1 MTRPVESAAVREEI
15 ARALRL
21 DLVGPWA
28 GHPLADEGLPGWVRP
43 CNWYLTGFLVP
54 RDAPI
59 GQRGDADVDD
69 EPEVAERAGLGDDS
83 TEDRRAAKKGFFPSS
98 MGLSFLV
105 GEAVETL
112 EVLVRWGDY
121 RRVEAE
127 DGDPDRDATAPGAET
142 EAGRDRQQTAGEG
155 GEGGGGEASGE
166 GTGGDASGEGIRGV
180 DGGERTRGEDRGDD
194 EAKAGTD
201 ADGASQDRARS
212 GWQRTP
218 RAETVRVALPAT
230 TGDPRRRPLPSAGE
244 PDSHPVPSP
253 GRSHTNRSVLTGDPR
268 DHPLPSSGEPGSR
281 PVPSPGRS
289 HPDRGAPAGEPRGH
303 PLPSSG
309 EPGSRPVPSPGR
321 SHPDRGAPAGEPR
334 GHPLPSSG
342 EPRPHHV
349 PNSGGLTLHAVAR
362 PVDAANFAGRIAP
375 GTRSVSLFLVN
386 DRIAAPDRER
396 DEAFAF
402 QAEIEVRSATPF
414 VPRPDPR
421 EVSGDDRD
429 ERVADLHYA
438 HTPEYAAGHGVS
450 ADWELADG
458 ACRVLRTTWT
468 PAAEVEKT
476 ETFDPPGAVLDMQ
489 ALGALADGAAA
500 EVALSPLVTGYRSWI
515 EDRRADLGGLA
526 GERRETAEE
535 LLHFA
540 GTAADRMERGIRVLA
555 DDAQALDAFRTA
567 NRAVAAALSRRLA
580 REGGSGI
587 PPGQDG
593 PGGGPH
599 RLARE
604 GGSDAPPGQDGPG
617 SGPHRLAREGGSG
630 IPPGQDGPGSGPHR
644 LAHEGGSGS
653 APRWRAFQLAF
664 LLLNLPGIAD
674 PADPEREIVDLLFF
688 PTGGGKTEAYLGLA
702 AFTMVLRRLRHPGG
716 NGRAGAGVSVIM
728 RYTLRLLTLDQLGRA
743 AGLVCA
749 LELERRGDPTGRL
762 GEWPFEIGLWVGKA
776 GTPNHLGAKGD
787 GRSDS
792 ARAKVNQYKNNPR
805 GKPTPIPMESC
816 PWCGADFTPDS
827 FVLLPNSDKPTDL
840 RIACASWQC
849 EFAGDHPLPVVAVD
863 EPLYRRLPAFLIAT
877 VDKFASLPWVG
888 ESGALLGGA
897 DRYDAHGF
905 HGAAEPRRGARLAH
919 PLLPPDLVIQDELHL
934 ISGPLGT
941 MAGLYETVI
950 EALCARE
957 IGGRRVK
964 PKIVASTA
972 TVRHAREQIRALFA
986 RPATHVFPPPGPE
999 RRDSFFARTAPAS
1012 RTHAR
1017 RYFGVAA
1024 QGRNPKE
1031 AMRRV
1036 VLALMGAAERAWRDG
1051 GGARNRDNPADPYMS
1066 VLGYFNSLREL
1077 GGARRI
1083 LEEEVQNTLKR
1094 YGDRRRLDEGVSEGL
1109 FRDRTS
1115 FSDVVELTSRVG
1127 TGQVAEARRRL
1138 GCTFHDRRQ
1147 RVDCAIATNMISVG
1161 LDVQRLGLMLV
1172 YGQPKTHSEY
1182 IQATSRVGRDD
1193 RRPGLVVTLYN
1204 VHKPRDRSHFE
1215 RFRHYHETFYR
1226 SVEVSSVTPF
1236 AARALDRG
1244 FAGALVA
1251 LARHARP
1258 AMTPPAGV
1266 EGIEAERAALEG
1278 LLLDA
1283 FRARIDEQPF
1293 GDDAERAERLRSV
1306 RDRIGDLFDSWRA
1319 ICGEYRRDGVPM
1331 QYQRYEASARK
1342 PLLREMLDT
1351 DFESPHHRK
1360 FRANRSLRDVEPQV
1374 NLFLRDLSSRLGG
1387 DGGA

>member
-1 MTRPVESAAVREEI
+1 MTRPTESAEVREQI

-21 DLVGPWA
+21 DLIGPWA
-28 GHPLADEGLPGWVRP
+28 GHALADERLRGWERP
-43 CNWYLTGFLVP
+43 SNWYLTGFLVP
-54 RDAPI
+54 RGAPVE
-59 GQRGDADVDD
+59 QRGDADVDD

-105 GEAVETL
+105 SEGVDAL

-127 DGDPDRDATAPGAET
+127 SGDPT
-142 EAGRDRQQTAGEG
+142 RDRTEQVGEAEAERDQRETPADQRAGESEDGAG
-155 GEGGGGEASGE
+155 GEGRDEEQADAGPD
-166 GTGGDASGEGIRGV
+166 GT
-180 DGGERTRGEDRGDD
+180 
-194 EAKAGTD
+194 
-201 ADGASQDRARS
+201 SQSQVRS
-212 GWQRTP
+212 WWQRTP
-218 RAETVRVALPAT
+218 REESVRVTLPAT
-230 TGDPRRRPLPSAGE
+230 TGG
-244 PDSHPVPSP
+244 
-253 GRSHTNRSVLTGDPR
+253 
-268 DHPLPSSGEPGSR
+268 
-281 PVPSPGRS
+281 
-289 HPDRGAPAGEPRGH
+289 
-303 PLPSSG
+303 
-309 EPGSRPVPSPGR
+309 
-321 SHPDRGAPAGEPR
+321 
-334 GHPLPSSG
+334 
-342 EPRPHHV
+342 PRPQPV
-349 PNSGGLTLHAVAR
+349 PNSDGLVLHAVAR
-362 PVDAANFAGRIAP
+362 PVDAASFAGRIAP

-386 DRIAAPDRER
+386 DRIAPSDRER

-402 QAEIEVRSATPF
+402 QAEIEVRSAALF

-421 EVSGDDRD
+421 EVSGDDWD

-438 HTPEYAAGHGVS
+438 RTPEYAAGHGVS
-450 ADWELADG
+450 ADWELVDG

-476 ETFDPPGAVLDMQ
+476 DTFDPPGAVLDMQ
-489 ALGALADGAAA
+489 ALGALADGSEVEAA
-500 EVALSPLVTGYRSWI
+500 LMPLVTGYRSWL
-515 EDRRADLGGLA
+515 EDQQAGLSGLA
-526 GERRETAEE
+526 GERREAAEQ
-535 LLHFA
+535 LVRIA
-540 GTAADRMERGIRVLA
+540 GIAASRMERGIRVLM
-555 DDAQALDAFRTA
+555 DDADALDAFRTA

-580 REGGSGI
+580 REGNTGT
-587 PPGQDG
+587 
-593 PGGGPH
+593 
-599 RLARE
+599 
-604 GGSDAPPGQDGPG
+604 
-617 SGPHRLAREGGSG
+617 
-630 IPPGQDGPGSGPHR
+630 
-644 LAHEGGSGS
+644 
-653 APRWRAFQLAF
+653 PRWRAFQLAF
-664 LLLNLPGIAD
+664 ILLNLPGIAD
-674 PADPEREIVDLLFF
+674 PANPEREFVDLLFF

-702 AFTMVLRRLRHPGG
+702 AFTMVLRRLRNPGE

-743 AGLVCA
+743 AGLICA
-749 LELERRGDPTGRL
+749 LELERRGDATGRL

-776 GTPNHLGAKGD
+776 GTPNQLGAKGD

-792 ARAKVNQYKNNPR
+792 ARAKVSQYKNNPR
-805 GKPTPIPMESC
+805 GRPMPIPMESC
-816 PWCGADFTPDS
+816 PWCGEDFTPDS
-827 FVLLPNSDKPTDL
+827 FALLPNAEKPTDL
-840 RIACASWQC
+840 RIACANWQC
-849 EFAGDHPLPVVAVD
+849 EFSGDHPLPIVAVD

-897 DRYDAHGF
+897 DRYDATGF
-905 HGAAEPRRGARLAH
+905 YGAAEPRRGNRLAR
-919 PLLPPDLVIQDELHL
+919 PLPPPDLVIQDELHL

-950 EALCARE
+950 ESLCAQE
-957 IGGRRVK
+957 IEGQRIK

-972 TVRHAREQIRALFA
+972 TVRHAREQIQALFA
-986 RPATHVFPPPGPE
+986 RPITHVFPPPGPE
-999 RRDSFFARTAPAS
+999 RRDTWFARTMPA
-1012 RTHAR
+1012 TEKHAR

-1031 AMRRV
+1031 VMRRV
-1036 VLALMGAAERAWRDG
+1036 LLALMGAAERAWREA
-1051 GGARNRDNPADPYMS
+1051 GGARNRENPADPYMT

-1094 YGDRRRLDEGVSEGL
+1094 YGDRRRLGEAEGL
-1109 FRDRTS
+1109 FRDRSS

-1127 TGQVAEARRRL
+1127 TDKVAEERKRL

-1161 LDVQRLGLMLV
+1161 LDIQRLGLMLV

-1204 VHKPRDRSHFE
+1204 VHKPRDRSHYE

-1258 AMTPPAGV
+1258 AMTPPDGV
-1266 EGIEAERAALEG
+1266 EGIEAERAALER
-1278 LLLDA
+1278 LLLDV
-1283 FRARIDEQPF
+1283 FGSRIHEQPF
-1293 GDDAERAERLRSV
+1293 ADDTERAERLRSV
-1306 RDRIGDLFDSWRA
+1306 QNRVGDLFDSWRA
-1319 ICGEYRRDGVPM
+1319 IYDEYRRDGVPM
-1331 QYQRYEASARK
+1331 QYQKYEVSTRK

-1351 DFESPHHRK
+1351 DFESHHHKK
-1360 FRANRSLRDVEPQV
+1360 FRTNRSLRDVEPQV

-1387 DGGA
+1387 GGGA